1 MKLRIMQQGGGLIY
15 TPFIPVAQDTTTT
28 GSSKSSDNSEPKIDP
43 LDKELISLMKEQN
56 LLPSDI
62 QQIYNRLIRYQQKTQ
77 SLSGFEGTDAYRSAI
92 PGMLQIIGMVN
103 EAKANKEKA
112 KDVEQRMISE
122 NAGSDVALDNYGRM
136 YVIEDG
142 KMKTISISDFDP
154 NKHHALSNSQVL
166 DAREREIPFDNQI
179 LSGLRN
185 MVGMSTI
192 SKEIDRMI
200 KSIGTKEESQ
210 YIQLND
216 SNRKVLSAI
225 AEGPD
230 GIYKLTTKER
240 SEGLQPA
247 WKAIFDN
254 LPKNMQDVLRANAAI
269 AQTDY
274 RTIIQDMVLRQTSTK
289 FDPANYDASAS
300 KAAGAGGESDSGG
313 DLKNLKEKTYVEQV
327 ITGSNFEWPTVIKFS
342 ILGNHSDIYALA
354 QNTGVIQA
362 GENGGKSVGYLPLDN
377 LKNNTEVFVQGAN
390 QESVMFGNQ
399 IFDSA
404 QQAAIMYDGSA
415 MYRVNLPATEVNGE
429 IVPNW
434 KLIDLVDS
442 ISEKIDDS
450 LGKEQIDRI
459 LKTYDQSLY
468 WDDITKTIKS
478 TNNHWFLTFSG
489 IIGSDFVSG
498 LDKDSPF
505 LEELTGPSAD
515 MWHRRYDEAMK
526 ANGKAAASQ
535 GRFGWMSRTRLYRA
549 NIFTPITNPL
559 AGSTEYYPAATR
571 TNNMQTQ
578 RYNTER
584 QQINEE
590 FASGQRVTNW

>member
-1 MKLRIMQQGGGLIY
+1 MKLKMQQGGGLIY
-15 TPFIPVAQDTTTT
+15 TPFIPGAQKASQI
-28 GSSKSSDNSEPKIDP
+28 SSSRSNTNNEESKIDA
-43 LDKELISLMKEQN
+43 LDKELISLMKNEN

-62 QQIYNRLIRYQQKTQ
+62 ENISRQIISFQRRASQFVAVGDY
-77 SLSGFEGTDAYRSAI
+77 SSVM
-92 PGMLQIIGMVN
+92 PGMYQIQAQIQKAQF
-103 EAKANKEKA
+103 AKKQSDAA
-112 KDVEQRMISE
+112 EQRMASE
-122 NAGSDVALDNYGRM
+122 NAGSEVALDNYGRM
-136 YVIEDG
+136 YVQDKDG
-142 KMKTISISDFDP
+142 NLSKVSTSDYDSEKYIP
-154 NKHHALSNSQVL
+154 VSNSQLLYLRQTATSDNGQIFMDIKNTVGM
-166 DAREREIPFDNQI
+166 ETVQKEMSEIIKNFGTIKGDKFEKRKMQDIANDLSEGVFKI
-179 LSGLRN
+179 TEKYSKADLNDFSGLLLSQLSKDAQHRITAN
-185 MVGMSTI
+185 AKLHGMNEKDYVRTI
-192 SKEIDRMI
+192 
-200 KSIGTKEESQ
+200 
-210 YIQLND
+210 
-216 SNRKVLSAI
+216 I
-225 AEGPD
+225 ASRTSP
-230 GIYKLTTKER
+230 ER
-240 SEGLQPA
+240 SES
-247 WKAIFDN
+247 
-254 LPKNMQDVLRANAAI
+254 
-269 AQTDY
+269 Y
-274 RTIIQDMVLRQTSTK
+274 E
-289 FDPANYDASAS
+289 ASMS
-300 KAAGAGGESDSGG
+300 KAVNGENSSGGESGSGD

-327 ITGSNFEWPTVIKFS
+327 ITGSNFEWPTITKFS
-342 ILGNHSDIYALA
+342 ILGNHSDIYTMA

-468 WDDITKTIKS
+468 WDDSTKTIKS

-489 IIGSDFVSG
+489 IVGSDFVSG
-498 LDKDSPF
+498 LDKNSPF

-526 ANGKAAASQ
+526 TNGKAAASQ
-535 GRFGWMSRTRLYRA
+535 GKFGWMSRTRLYRA

-590 FASGQRVTNW
+590 FASGQRITNW